1 MKKLDLRK
9 TVVILL
15 FIIAAFGLS
24 FFSELI
30 NFEALKENR
39 SDILN
44 KTRRQETVVARQCFG
59 LILTHKFNFTL
70 SRVGDILNCNH
81 ATVIHGN
88 KNVKQFIELKY
99 NDYIDAMLNW
109 KFIFDENQLYFN
121 EGYSTSSAIE
131 NRIMSMITESI
142 ELKVLDKE
150 NASDMLR
157 RLLETLNK

>member
-1 MKKLDLRK
+1 M
-9 TVVILL
+9 
-15 FIIAAFGLS
+15 
-24 FFSELI
+24 
-30 NFEALKENR
+30 
-39 SDILN
+39 
-44 KTRRQETVVARQCFG
+44 VARQCFG